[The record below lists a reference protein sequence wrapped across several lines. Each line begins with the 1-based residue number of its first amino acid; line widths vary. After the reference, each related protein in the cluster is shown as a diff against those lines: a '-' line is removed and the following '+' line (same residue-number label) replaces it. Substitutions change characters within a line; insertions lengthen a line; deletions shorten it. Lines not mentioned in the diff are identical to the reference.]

1 MNFNKHINS
10 AQIFLLNT
18 AEELG
23 NPSDIKQAS
32 RVLRAVFHTLRKRL
46 TIEESFN
53 LLANFPLL
61 IKGLYIDGWQP
72 SSEQIKIKT
81 IEDFLAEVRNN
92 DQQNADQVLDNDQ
105 TAHQAVAATFRAI
118 KRYSSLGE
126 VLDIGAIL
134 PQELRDFWI
143 SS

>member
-10 AQIFLLNT
+10 AEIFLLNT

-32 RVLRAVFHTLRKRL
+32 RLLRAVFRTLRKRL
-46 TIEESFN
+46 TVEESFN

-81 IEDFLAEVRNN
+81 IEDFIADVQNN
-92 DQQNADQVLDNDQ
+92 YQQNADQDLGNDQ
-105 TAHQAVAATFRAI
+105 TARQAVAATFRAI
-118 KRYSSLGE
+118 KRHSSLGE
-126 VLDIGAIL
+126 VLDISATL
-134 PQELRDFWI
+134 PHELRDFWI